1 MADEKKATYEDT
13 QLILRLYELRREEK
27 LREAR
32 DWFSLQFFP
41 QTAQDVLDIFAP
53 GNPHNAH
60 FRMMVSYWDMAA
72 SFAVRGP
79 LDAYLLLESGGEMLI
94 VWSKIGKFI
103 PQIREAYSLPEYL
116 RNIEEVIKQVEWAPG
131 RVKWLEERFAARRA
145 AGHREGNG

>member
-1 MADEKKATYEDT
+1 MAGWRKGTHEDA

-41 QTAQDVLDIFAP
+41 QTAQEVLDIFAP

-72 SFAVRGP
+72 SFATRGP
-79 LDAYLLLESGGEMLI
+79 LDADLLLESGGEMLI

-103 PQIREAYSLPEYL
+103 TQIRETINLPEYL
-116 RNIEEVIKQVEWAPG
+116 RNIEEIINQVEWAPN
-131 RVKWLEERFAARRA
+131 RVKWLEERFAARRSQVSQA
-145 AGHREGNG
+145 ENG

>member
-1 MADEKKATYEDT
+1 MAGDKKATYEDA

-32 DWFSLQFFP
+32 DWFSLHFFP
-41 QTAQDVLDIFAP
+41 QTAQDVLDIFAQ

-72 SFAVRGP
+72 SLAVHGP
-79 LDAYLLLESGGEMLI
+79 LDAELFLESSGELMI
-94 VWSKIGKFI
+94 VWSKLEKFI

-116 RNIEEVIKQVEWAPG
+116 RNIEEIIKQVEWAPN
-131 RVKWLEERFAARRA
+131 RVKWLQERFAAIRA
-145 AGHREGNG
+145 QTGQDGKG

>member
-1 MADEKKATYEDT
+1 MASYEDI

-41 QTAQDVLDIFAP
+41 QSAQEVLEIFAP

-72 SFAVRGP
+72 SFAARGP
-79 LDAYLLLESGGEMLI
+79 LDANLLLESGGEMLI

-103 PQIREAYSLPEYL
+103 PKIREAINLPEYL
-116 RNIEEVIKQVEWAPG
+116 RNIEELINRVEWAPG
-131 RVKWLEERFAARRA
+131 RIKWLEERFAARRPEGH
-145 AGHREGNG
+145 AGENG